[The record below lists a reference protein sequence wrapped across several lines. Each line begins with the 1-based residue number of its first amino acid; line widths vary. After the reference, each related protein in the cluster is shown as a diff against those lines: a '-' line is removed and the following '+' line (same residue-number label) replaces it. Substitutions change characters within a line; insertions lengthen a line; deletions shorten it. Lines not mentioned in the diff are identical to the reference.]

1 MLHVADLDLADALGE
16 PELLELRER
25 PHGVELPSSYTMA
38 GLLHSSMVVQTLKP
52 KLMPLA
58 PGISRLLPSRM
69 PM

>member
-1 MLHVADLDLADALGE
+1 M
-16 PELLELRER
+16 
-25 PHGVELPSSYTMA
+25 PSGSQNFSSSANGSMVWTSPFSNTMA